1 MFLWRRQNIA
11 NFKVGQSVPMD
22 TLKSVH
28 FEQSIAWWQPGLSRL
43 HRRNVAMFNNYRTQ
57 TKLREGNVFTGVC
70 DSVHRGGAGGAW
82 SQGAAPG
89 GECLVLVGVCSGR
102 RIAWSWG
109 CLVRGGAWSRGMC
122 LVLGGVCSR
131 VVPGGDPPESY
142 CCGRYASYWNAFLLF
157 HIFLILEKSNH
168 SFSS

>member
-1 MFLWRRQNIA
+1 MLQCSIITARKRSCGKVMFLQVSAI
-11 NFKVGQSVPMD
+11 
-22 TLKSVH
+22 L
-28 FEQSIAWWQPGLSRL
+28 
-43 HRRNVAMFNNYRTQ
+43 
-57 TKLREGNVFTGVC
+57 FTE
-70 DSVHRGGAGGAW
+70 GGAGGAW

-102 RIAWSWG
+102 RIAWSGG
-109 CLVRGGAWSRGMC
+109 CLVQGGAWSRGMC